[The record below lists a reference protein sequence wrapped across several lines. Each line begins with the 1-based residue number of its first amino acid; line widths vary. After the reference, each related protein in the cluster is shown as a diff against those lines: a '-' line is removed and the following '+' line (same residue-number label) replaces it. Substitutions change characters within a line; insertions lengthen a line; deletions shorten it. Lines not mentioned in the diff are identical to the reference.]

1 MDVPDVRSRTRSE
14 IQPVFVGDAKFADY
28 RLDQPDADILAF
40 VKGDR
45 HNPARLEVDHP
56 YVTPAGVG
64 PFEAQV
70 PEFPDDLLRFERDK
84 PRHAPV
90 RRL

>member
-1 MDVPDVRSRTRSE
+1 
-14 IQPVFVGDAKFADY
+14 
-28 RLDQPDADILAF
+28 
-40 VKGDR
+40 
-45 HNPARLEVDHP
+45 
-56 YVTPAGVG
+56 VTPAGVG